1 MSIAPHRCAHWQV
14 AAWRVRLKQH
24 EQRGKFLLGGRM
36 KLLSVKEAAEILGV
50 TAQGIHKMIG
60 VGVIKANK
68 HSGVFFIERK
78 EVTNAFQR
86 RGRGRPR
93 KNWA

>member
-1 MSIAPHRCAHWQV
+1 
-14 AAWRVRLKQH
+14 
-24 EQRGKFLLGGRM
+24 M
-36 KLLSVKEAAEILGV
+36 KLLTVLEAAEILGV
-50 TAQGIHKMIG
+50 TAQGIHKMIS
-60 VGVIKANK
+60 VGTIKANK
-68 HSGVFFIERK
+68 HSGVFFIERT